1 LKKTYKTHTCM
12 HNITTTKFKITMDSK
27 TKPRKH
33 KLLVLDH
40 TSYKINMHYLQH

>member
-1 LKKTYKTHTCM
+1 M

-33 KLLVLDH
+33 KLLVLDQ